1 MNTRK
6 LAAMLAAAG
15 LVLTA
20 VTKALVATA
29 VVVTAAHAQSAP
41 FPTKP
46 IRILIG
52 SAPGGG
58 LDQTVR
64 VIADRFSAALGQP
77 IVIDNRPGA
86 AGTVAAQILTRATP
100 DGYTIN
106 LGAIGN
112 LAVNYSLYKDI
123 GYHPLKD
130 LAPVTAMVDAT
141 NIVVVHPSVPAKTI
155 KELLALAAKQ
165 PGMTYG
171 SSGAGN
177 AGHLAGELFKR
188 MAKVDL
194 THVPYKGGGPAMLD
208 LVGGRINMIFASP
221 SSSIPHIKS
230 GRIRGL
236 AVTTRKRSVIVPD
249 LPTVAEAGI
258 PGYEVN
264 NWYAMVAPAKT
275 PKAVIGRLNRE
286 LVNILNDAEIKR
298 RLLLHGVEASPST
311 PEGLG
316 KYMKS
321 EFEKW
326 GKLIAEAG
334 ITAR

>member
-1 MNTRK
+1 MTLRHAI
-6 LAAMLAAAG
+6 AASMAGIALGAASP
-15 LVLTA
+15 L
-20 VTKALVATA
+20 
-29 VVVTAAHAQSAP
+29 HAQSGA
-41 FPTKP
+41 FPSKP

-58 LDQTVR
+58 LDQTAR
-64 VIADRFSAALGQP
+64 VISDRFSAALGQP

-86 AGTVAAQILTRATP
+86 AGTLAAQMLKDATP
-100 DGYTIN
+100 DGYTLN

-112 LAVNYSLYKDI
+112 LAVNYSLYKNV

-130 LAPVTAMVDAT
+130 LAPVTHMVDAA
-141 NIVVVHPSVPAKTI
+141 NVVVVHPSVPAKTI
-155 KELLALAAKQ
+155 KELVVLAKKQ

-188 MAKVDL
+188 MAQVEL

-221 SSSIPHIKS
+221 SSAIPHIKS

-236 AVTTRKRSVIVPD
+236 AVTTLKRSAIISE

-275 PKAVIGRLNRE
+275 PKAVIARLNRE
-286 LVNILNDAEIKR
+286 LVTILNDAEIKR
-298 RLLLHGVEASPST
+298 RLIAHGVEAAPST
-311 PEGLG
+311 PEQLG

-326 GKLIAEAG
+326 GKLIADAG
-334 ITAR
+334 ITAK

>member
-1 MNTRK
+1 MK
-6 LAAMLAAAG
+6 LRDAVALFVP
-15 LVLTA
+15 LVLA
-20 VTKALVATA
+20 MASVTSV
-29 VVVTAAHAQSAP
+29 HAQSGN
-41 FPTKP
+41 FPSRP

-58 LDQTVR
+58 LDQTAR
-64 VIADRFSAALGQP
+64 VISDRFSAALGQT

-86 AGTVAAQILTRATP
+86 AGTLAAQILKDATP
-100 DGYTIN
+100 DGHTLN

-112 LAVNYSLYKDI
+112 LAVNYSLYKNI

-130 LAPVTAMVDAT
+130 LAPVTAMVDAA
-141 NIVVVHPSVPAKTI
+141 NVVVVHPSVAATTI
-155 KELLALAAKQ
+155 KELVALASKQ

-188 MAKVDL
+188 MARVEL

-236 AVTTRKRSVIVPD
+236 AVTTRKRSVIVPE

-275 PKAVIGRLNRE
+275 PKAIIARLNKE
-286 LVNILNDAEIKR
+286 LVAILNDAEIKR
-298 RLLLHGVEASPST
+298 RLVAHGVEAAPST
-311 PEGLG
+311 PEDLG

-334 ITAR
+334 ITAK

>member
-1 MNTRK
+1 MK
-6 LAAMLAAAG
+6 SQH
-15 LVLTA
+15 A
-20 VTKALVATA
+20 VTAFIALALSA
-29 VVVTAAHAQSAP
+29 VSQAQAQTQTQTQS
-41 FPTKP
+41 FPTRP

-58 LDQTVR
+58 LDQTAR
-64 VIADRFSAALGQP
+64 VISDRFSAALGQP

-86 AGTVAAQILTRATP
+86 AGTLAAQMLKDATP
-100 DGYTIN
+100 DGYTLN

-112 LAVNYSLYKDI
+112 LAVNYSLYSNV

-130 LAPVTAMVDAT
+130 LAPVTHMVDAA
-141 NIVVVHPSVPAKTI
+141 NVIVVHPSVSASTLQ
-155 KELLALAAKQ
+155 ELIALARKQ

-188 MAKVDL
+188 MAEVEL

-221 SSSIPHIKS
+221 SSAIPHIKS

-236 AVTTRKRSVIVPD
+236 AVTTLKRSAMVPE
-249 LPTVAEAGI
+249 LPTVAESGI

-264 NWYAMVAPAKT
+264 NWYAMVAPART
-275 PKAVIGRLNRE
+275 PKAVIARLNRE
-286 LVNILNDAEIKR
+286 LVTILNDAEIKR
-298 RLLLHGVEASPST
+298 RLIAHGVEAAPST
-311 PEGLG
+311 PDELG

-326 GKLIAEAG
+326 AKLIAEAG
-334 ITAR
+334 ITAK

>member
-1 MNTRK
+1 MKSRDAVA
-6 LAAMLAAAG
+6 LLVP
-15 LVLTA
+15 LVLA
-20 VTKALVATA
+20 MASVTSVY
-29 VVVTAAHAQSAP
+29 AQSGK
-41 FPTKP
+41 FPSRP

-58 LDQTVR
+58 LDQTAR
-64 VIADRFSAALGQP
+64 VISDRFSAALGQT

-86 AGTVAAQILTRATP
+86 AGTLAAQILKDATP
-100 DGYTIN
+100 DGHTLN

-112 LAVNYSLYKDI
+112 LAVNYSLYKNI

-130 LAPVTAMVDAT
+130 LAPVTAMVDAA
-141 NIVVVHPSVPAKTI
+141 NVVVVHPSVAATTI
-155 KELLALAAKQ
+155 KELVALASKQ

-188 MAKVDL
+188 MARVEL

-236 AVTTRKRSVIVPD
+236 AVTTRKRSVIVPE

-275 PKAVIGRLNRE
+275 PKAIIARLNKE
-286 LVNILNDAEIKR
+286 LVAILNDAEIRR
-298 RLLLHGVEASPST
+298 RLVAHGVEAAPST
-311 PEGLG
+311 PEDLG

-334 ITAR
+334 ITAK

>member
-1 MNTRK
+1 MKIRFLGAASAAF
-6 LAAMLAAAG
+6 LALG
-15 LVLTA
+15 STVE
-20 VTKALVATA
+20 
-29 VVVTAAHAQSAP
+29 AHAQSGA

-58 LDQTVR
+58 LDQTAR
-64 VIADRFSAALGQP
+64 VISDRFSAALGQP

-86 AGTVAAQILTRATP
+86 AGTLAAQMIKNATP

-130 LAPVTAMVDAT
+130 LAPITSMVDAA
-141 NIVVVHPSVPAKTI
+141 NVVVVHPSVAATTI
-155 KELLALAAKQ
+155 KELIALAAKQ

-188 MAKVDL
+188 MAKVEL

-208 LVGGRINMIFASP
+208 LVGGRIHMIFASP

-236 AVTTRKRSVIVPD
+236 AVTTRKRSTIIPE
-249 LPTVAEAGI
+249 LPTVAESGL

-275 PKAVIGRLNRE
+275 PRPVIARLNRE
-286 LVNILNDAEIKR
+286 LVAILNDPEIKR
-298 RLLLHGVEASPST
+298 RLVMHGVEAAPST
-311 PEGLG
+311 PEALG

-334 ITAR
+334 ISAK

>member
-1 MNTRK
+1 VV
-6 LAAMLAAAG
+6 AASIVSFSLSAG
-15 LVLTA
+15 SHV
-20 VTKALVATA
+20 
-29 VVVTAAHAQSAP
+29 HAQSGA

-58 LDQTVR
+58 LDQTAR
-64 VIADRFSAALGQP
+64 VISDRLSAALGQP

-86 AGTVAAQILTRATP
+86 AGTLAAQILKDATP
-100 DGYTIN
+100 DGYTLN

-112 LAVNYSLYKDI
+112 LAVNYSLYKNI

-130 LAPVTAMVDAT
+130 LAPVTSMVDAA
-141 NIVVVHPSVPAKTI
+141 NVVVVHPSVQATTI
-155 KELLALAAKQ
+155 KELVALAAKQ

-188 MAKVDL
+188 MAKVEL

-236 AVTTRKRSVIVPD
+236 AVTTRKRSVIIPE
-249 LPTVAEAGI
+249 LPTVAESGI
-258 PGYEVN
+258 AGYEVN

-275 PKAVIGRLNRE
+275 PKAVVARLNRE
-286 LVNILNDAEIKR
+286 LVTILNDAEIKR
-298 RLLLHGVEASPST
+298 RLLAHGVEAAPST
-311 PEGLG
+311 PEELG

-334 ITAR
+334 ITAK

>member
-1 MNTRK
+1 MR
-6 LAAMLAAAG
+6 LQRAVAAWMAFVG
-15 LVLTA
+15 LV
-20 VTKALVATA
+20 VAGH
-29 VVVTAAHAQSAP
+29 AHGQGA
-41 FPTKP
+41 FPNKP

-58 LDQTVR
+58 LDQTAR
-64 VIADRFSAALGQP
+64 VISDRFSAALGQP

-86 AGTVAAQILTRATP
+86 AGTLAAQMLKTATP

-112 LAVNYSLYKDI
+112 LAVNYSLYKNI

-130 LAPVTAMVDAT
+130 LAPVTHMVDAA
-141 NIVVVHPSVPAKTI
+141 NVVVVHPTVPATTI
-155 KELLALAAKQ
+155 KELIALAKKQ
-165 PGMTYG
+165 RGMTYG

-177 AGHLAGELFKR
+177 AGHLAGELFNR
-188 MAKVDL
+188 MAGVEL

-236 AVTTRKRSVIVPD
+236 AVTTRKRSVILPEV
-249 LPTVAEAGI
+249 PTVAEAGI

-275 PKAVIGRLNRE
+275 PKAVIARLNRE
-286 LVNILNDAEIKR
+286 LVTILNDAEIKR
-298 RLLLHGVEASPST
+298 RLLAHGVEAAPST
-311 PEGLG
+311 PEALG

-326 GKLIAEAG
+326 GALIAEAG
-334 ITAR
+334 ITVR

>member
-1 MNTRK
+1 M
-6 LAAMLAAAG
+6 A
-15 LVLTA
+15 
-20 VTKALVATA
+20 A
-29 VVVTAAHAQSAP
+29 VVSLVVAAQAHAQSAA

-58 LDQTVR
+58 LDQTAR
-64 VIADRFSAALGQP
+64 VISDRFAAALGQP

-86 AGTVAAQILTRATP
+86 AGTVAAQILARSTP
-100 DGYTIN
+100 DGYTLN

-112 LAVNYSLYKDI
+112 LAVNYSLYKNI

-141 NIVVVHPSVPAKTI
+141 NILVVHPSVPAKNV
-155 KELLALAAKQ
+155 KELLALAAMK

-177 AGHLAGELFKR
+177 AGHLAGELFNR
-188 MAKVDL
+188 MAKVEL

-208 LVGGRINMIFASP
+208 LLGGRINMIFASP
-221 SSSIPHIKS
+221 SSSIPHIKA
-230 GRIRGL
+230 GRIRAL
-236 AVTTRKRSVIVPD
+236 AVTTLKRSVIVPD
-249 LPTVAEAGI
+249 LPTVAESGL

-275 PKAVIGRLNRE
+275 PRAVIARLNKE
-286 LVNILNDAEIKR
+286 LVQILNDGEVKR
-298 RLLLHGVEASPST
+298 VLLLHGVEAAPST
-311 PEGLG
+311 PEHLG

>member
-1 MNTRK
+1 MK
-6 LAAMLAAAG
+6 SQH
-15 LVLTA
+15 A
-20 VTKALVATA
+20 VTAFIALALSA
-29 VVVTAAHAQSAP
+29 VSQAQAQTQTQTQS
-41 FPTKP
+41 FPTRP

-58 LDQTVR
+58 LDQTAR
-64 VIADRFSAALGQP
+64 VISDRFSAALGQP

-86 AGTVAAQILTRATP
+86 AGTLAAQMLKDATP
-100 DGYTIN
+100 DGYTLN

-112 LAVNYSLYKDI
+112 LAVNYSLYSNV

-130 LAPVTAMVDAT
+130 LAPVTHMVDAA
-141 NIVVVHPSVPAKTI
+141 NVIVVHPSVSASTLQ
-155 KELLALAAKQ
+155 ELIALARKQ

-188 MAKVDL
+188 MAEVEL

-221 SSSIPHIKS
+221 SSAIPHIKS

-236 AVTTRKRSVIVPD
+236 AVTTLKRSAMVPE
-249 LPTVAEAGI
+249 LPTVAESGI

-264 NWYAMVAPAKT
+264 NWYAMVAPART
-275 PKAVIGRLNRE
+275 PKAVIAWLNRE
-286 LVNILNDAEIKR
+286 LVTILNDAEIKR
-298 RLLLHGVEASPST
+298 RLIAHGVEAAPST
-311 PEGLG
+311 PDELG

-326 GKLIAEAG
+326 AKLIAEAG
-334 ITAR
+334 ITAK

>member
-1 MNTRK
+1 M
-6 LAAMLAAAG
+6 
-15 LVLTA
+15 
-20 VTKALVATA
+20 ALVPL
-29 VVVTAAHAQSAP
+29 VVAAQAHETAA

-58 LDQTVR
+58 LDQTAR

-86 AGTVAAQILTRATP
+86 AGTLAAQMLSRATP
-100 DGYTIN
+100 DGYTVN

-130 LAPVTAMVDAT
+130 LAPVTGMVDAT
-141 NIVVVHPSVPAKTI
+141 NFVVVHPSVPATSI

-188 MAKVDL
+188 MANVDL

-208 LVGGRINMIFASP
+208 LLGGRINMIFASP
-221 SSSIPHIKS
+221 SSSIPHIKA
-230 GRIRGL
+230 GRIRAL
-236 AVTTRKRSVIVPD
+236 AVTTLKRSVIVPD
-249 LPTVAEAGI
+249 LPTVAESGL

-275 PKAVIGRLNRE
+275 PKAVIARLNKE
-286 LVNILNDAEIKR
+286 LVKILNDGEVR
-298 RLLLHGVEASPST
+298 RVLLLHGVEAAPST
-311 PEGLG
+311 PEHLG

>member
-1 MNTRK
+1 MKSRHAAGAG
-6 LAAMLAAAG
+6 LAAICLSAMAAVGVAPIAG
-15 LVLTA
+15 
-20 VTKALVATA
+20 
-29 VVVTAAHAQSAP
+29 AQSMQ

-58 LDQTVR
+58 LDQTAR
-64 VIADRFSAALGQP
+64 VISDRFSAALGQP
-77 IVIDNRPGA
+77 IIIDNRPGA
-86 AGTVAAQILTRATP
+86 AGTVAAQILAKALP
-100 DGYTIN
+100 DGYTLN

-112 LAVNYSLYKDI
+112 LAVNYSLYKNI

-130 LAPVTAMVDAT
+130 LAPVTMMVDAA
-141 NIVVVHPSVPAKTI
+141 NIVVVHPSVQASTI
-155 KELLALAAKQ
+155 KELLALAAKK

-188 MAKVDL
+188 MAKVEF
-194 THVPYKGGGPAMLD
+194 THIPYKGGGPAMLD
-208 LVGGRINMIFASP
+208 LVGGRIDMIFASP
-221 SSSIPHIKS
+221 SSAVPQVKA
-230 GRIRGL
+230 GKIRAL
-236 AVTTRKRSVIVPD
+236 AVTTRNRSAIVPE

-264 NWYAMVAPAKT
+264 NWYAMAVPAHT
-275 PKAVIGRLNRE
+275 PRAVIARLNRE
-286 LVNILNDAEIKR
+286 LVTILNDAEVK
-298 RLLLHGVEASPST
+298 RLLLLRGVEASPST
-311 PEGLG
+311 PEELG

-326 GKLIAEAG
+326 GKLIADAN
-334 ITAR
+334 ITAQ

>member
-1 MNTRK
+1 MRLQ
-6 LAAMLAAAG
+6 LAVAAWMAFVG
-15 LVLTA
+15 LV
-20 VTKALVATA
+20 VAGH
-29 VVVTAAHAQSAP
+29 AHGQGA
-41 FPTKP
+41 FPNKP

-58 LDQTVR
+58 LDQTAR
-64 VIADRFSAALGQP
+64 VISDRFSAALGQP

-86 AGTVAAQILTRATP
+86 AGTLAAQMLKTATP

-112 LAVNYSLYKDI
+112 LAVNYSLYKNI

-130 LAPVTAMVDAT
+130 LAPVTHMVDAA
-141 NIVVVHPSVPAKTI
+141 NVVVVHPAVPATTI
-155 KELLALAAKQ
+155 KELIALAKKQ
-165 PGMTYG
+165 RGMTYG

-177 AGHLAGELFKR
+177 AGHLAGELFNR
-188 MAKVDL
+188 MAGVEL

-236 AVTTRKRSVIVPD
+236 AVTTRKRSVILPE

-275 PKAVIGRLNRE
+275 PKAVIARLNRE
-286 LVNILNDAEIKR
+286 LVTILNDAEIKR
-298 RLLLHGVEASPST
+298 RLLAHGVEAAPST
-311 PEGLG
+311 PEALG

-321 EFEKW
+321 EFDKW
-326 GKLIAEAG
+326 GNLIAEAG
-334 ITAR
+334 ITVR